1 VQRQMNAEE
10 LDFFYR
16 RIGAALWHIQ
26 YLEDV
31 LVTFLVAV
39 LVDQRRSSGESVAQD
54 DAEALLAQKRKV
66 TLGPLIQ
73 TCISQKVI
81 PLPLQAR
88 FDLFKEERHWLV
100 HRSMVESGDELYSDA
115 ARDAVFR
122 RIITVQQEAIALKK
136 LVVSDFESWMSAR
149 GVDPQAA
156 QRLAEE
162 SIRKLKGF

>member
-1 VQRQMNAEE
+1 MNAEE

-39 LVDQRRSSGESVAQD
+39 LVEQRRSSGESVAHAD
-54 DAEALLAQKRKV
+54 GKALLAQKRKV

-73 TCISQKVI
+73 SCISKKVI
-81 PLPLQAR
+81 PPPLHAR
-88 FDLFKEERHWLV
+88 FDQFKEERHWLV

-122 RIITVQQEAIALKK
+122 RIMTVQQEAIALKK
-136 LVVSDFESWMSAR
+136 LVVGDFESWMAAR

-156 QRLAEE
+156 QRMAEE
-162 SIRKLKGF
+162 SIQKLKDI